1 MFRRA
6 EAAIVRIEGV
16 VLADSLAVAS
26 FVSPA
31 GELRQFRFR
40 AFGRHVRAAC
50 EASGCGDRGPGRS
63 AALCPGSSS
72 RRLSG
77 KEARDVRESGGN
89 RWSECLLKR
98 DRGAEPWRSVG
109 GVSGWRRGLDV
120 YGRFCSGLSR
130 LRLPVRSWLPE
141 IRRDG
146 NVVRESA
153 ASSRRT
159 EPIARCG
166 SSPFLRGNGFRVCR
180 MAGTFCIR
188 GHPFGHGSFRSEAE
202 GVSFVGR
209 VCDVREMPSRP
220 RMPPVGKKC
229 GGAAR
234 TGRTV
239 ERCVRSGGRETAPV
253 PPTRR
258 NRRRSLPARDM
269 RSRRFSGCGGPVL
282 RQRGCRTGFRNR
294 KPPLPEFFRQG

>member
-1 MFRRA
+1 MLGAEGVRLASGAEYPAGIVPCHRLAPASSVRCLGRRGPLSVLIRGGSRMFRRA

-98 DRGAEPWRSVG
+98 GRGAEPWRSVG
-109 GVSGWRRGLDV
+109 AVSGWRRGLDV

-130 LRLPVRSWLPE
+130 LRLPVRSCLPE
-141 IRRDG
+141 
-146 NVVRESA
+146 
-153 ASSRRT
+153 
-159 EPIARCG
+159 
-166 SSPFLRGNGFRVCR
+166 SP
-180 MAGTFCIR
+180 
-188 GHPFGHGSFRSEAE
+188 
-202 GVSFVGR
+202 
-209 VCDVREMPSRP
+209 
-220 RMPPVGKKC
+220 
-229 GGAAR
+229 
-234 TGRTV
+234 
-239 ERCVRSGGRETAPV
+239 
-253 PPTRR
+253 
-258 NRRRSLPARDM
+258 
-269 RSRRFSGCGGPVL
+269 
-282 RQRGCRTGFRNR
+282 
-294 KPPLPEFFRQG
+294 